1 MKQSTID
8 LVRYNGI
15 NISVTIDQLRSE
27 ANDIRNAPDTIENLE
42 KLYAINQA
50 IIKLNNIWSEIKA
63 LSTDLQRQ
71 FKL

>member
-50 IIKLNNIWSEIKA
+50 IIKLNNIWVEVKA